1 MIKRELM
8 QPRVTL
14 MDIARACGVSRATV
28 SLVLRGSDLVHA
40 NTRAL
45 VEAEM
50 KRQGYVRNR
59 AAANLR
65 QGTSS
70 SVALVVND
78 LSNPYFA
85 EFAAGVDEALGAV
98 GCVTLLG
105 STGESVARQH
115 AVLGLLMEHMPAGII
130 LSPAH
135 GSDGA
140 SLVRTV
146 GSQIPVLVF
155 NRELAGT
162 NWDYLAMDNRN
173 GARIETEYLLSLGHR
188 RIAFFGGHM
197 GSSSCRQ
204 RRQGY
209 LDALAAAGI
218 TPEPQ
223 WMIETAPTRLE
234 AAAQAGALFVRDPA
248 PTAAVAYNDAVA
260 LGLMMGLAARGRR
273 PGHDFAVVGFDDIP
287 EASVSAPPLTTIA
300 TDPRARGRQ
309 AAQLILDRAKNLDAA
324 PVVTVA
330 PVRLVVRQS
339 ACMALDFQASILK
352 AAVLQSAAS
361 QPSTPSPGAPSKRKK
376 KQ

>member
-1 MIKRELM
+1 MSKRDPL

-14 MDIARACGVSRATV
+14 MDIANASGVSRATV
-28 SLVLRGSDLVHA
+28 SLVLRGSELVHA
-40 NTRAL
+40 DTRTK

-50 KRQGYVRNR
+50 QRQGYVRNR

-65 QGTSS
+65 QGTST
-70 SVALVVND
+70 SVALVIND

-105 STGESVARQH
+105 STGESVERQH
-115 AVLGLLMEHMPAGII
+115 SVIQLLMEHMPAGII
-130 LSPAH
+130 LSPAQ
-135 GSDGA
+135 GSDGS
-140 SLVRTV
+140 SLMRTIGTQTNV
-146 GSQIPVLVF
+146 VVF

-162 NWDYLAMDNRN
+162 DWDFLALDNRN
-173 GARIETEYLLSLGHR
+173 GARISTEYLLSLGHR

-197 GSSSCRQ
+197 SASSCRE

-209 LDALAAAGI
+209 LDAMANAGI

-248 PTAAVAYNDAVA
+248 PTAAVAYNDGVA
-260 LGLMMGLAARGRR
+260 LGLMMGLASRGRR
-273 PGHDFAVVGFDDIP
+273 PGYDFAVVGFDDIP
-287 EASVSAPPLTTIA
+287 EAAVSAPPLTTIA

-309 AAQLILDRAKNLDAA
+309 AAEMILARAKNHDA
-324 PVVTVA
+324 PPSSLVA

-339 ACMALDFQASILK
+339 AGVALEFQHNHWPPASH
-352 AAVLQSAAS
+352 
-361 QPSTPSPGAPSKRKK
+361 
-376 KQ
+376 